1 LAIATLADHPSNDKN
16 KDFVSP
22 IEIEKIK
29 TKQSNSS
36 CRVVVMNFDNL
47 EFDKALSK
55 QIVF

>member
-1 LAIATLADHPSNDKN
+1 LTIAIPADHPNNDKN

-22 IEIEKIK
+22 IEIEKIE

-36 CRVVVMNFDNL
+36 CKVVVMNFENL